1 MTGSARGSSA
11 SRERSATRSALVV
24 VQVALALVL
33 VVSAALMIRTFQ
45 ALRDVDPGFSDPAT
59 IQTARIWIPSTL
71 FSDSEQVT
79 RMQHEILDR
88 IAALPGV
95 ASAGFASDLPMSGEQ
110 NNGVVLVEGETIA
123 AGDARPQRRW
133 NFVSPG
139 YFEAMGTRMLAG
151 RDVTWS
157 DIDAGGPGAL
167 IALFLGSVGIYGVLS
182 YVVSTRTTEIGVR
195 AALGASP
202 GVVRRMI
209 LWQGMRLAVIGVL
222 VGLIAAVALGRV
234 MLAQLYGV
242 SPVDAVT
249 LVAGSAIFLT
259 VAAVASLLPA
269 ARAARTAPV
278 EALRAG

>member
-1 MTGSARGSSA
+1 MHDAG
-11 SRERSATRSALVV
+11 
-24 VQVALALVL
+24 
-33 VVSAALMIRTFQ
+33 
-45 ALRDVDPGFSDPAT
+45 
-59 IQTARIWIPSTL
+59 
-71 FSDSEQVT
+71 
-79 RMQHEILDR
+79 LDR
-88 IAALPGV
+88 AADQAIYLPTLDAEGGRGRVLPVTAMTITVRTAVEPLSLVNTIRGV
-95 ASAGFASDLPMSGEQ
+95 IGELDGDLPMADVRPMER
-110 NNGVVLVEGETIA
+110 VL
-123 AGDARPQRRW
+123 DD
-133 NFVSPG
+133 S
-139 YFEAMGTRMLAG
+139 
-151 RDVTWS
+151 
-157 DIDAGGPGAL
+157 GAL